1 MTTITKHTHNSI
13 SNRRSTRWATVID
26 SDSDSDSDSD
36 YEAKDKAK
44 VHSLPIPS
52 TSADEHTFADELRQ
66 FSEDALEKKAKKEEE
81 HARIREESI
90 GKTISFLM
98 KQYHSQIVSGLF
110 EAAEDGE
117 TQFRLW
123 IYDDEDLAFYYEVEE
138 NGYIENHVNYIEPS
152 VFSKELLNPD
162 SKLLPFK
169 KDGITR
175 YAFTGLTVK
184 HDKVYWQGEGKK
196 ILVYDFSW

>member
-1 MTTITKHTHNSI
+1 MPTITKYNS
-13 SNRRSTRWATVID
+13 NSTRSSTHWARVI
-26 SDSDSDSDSD
+26 DSDSDSD
-36 YEAKDKAK
+36 YEAKDKDK

-52 TSADEHTFADELRQ
+52 TSANERTFADELRQ
-66 FSEDALEKKAKKEEE
+66 FSKDTLEKEKKRKEEL
-81 HARIREESI
+81 ARIREESI

-162 SKLLPFK
+162 SKFLPFK

-184 HDKVYWQGEGKK
+184 HDKAYWQGEEKK
-196 ILVYDFSW
+196 ILFYDFSW